1 MNTPHVLLFPR
12 QWSLICCLFSKQ
24 PPSASHGHS
33 DNSCRT
39 SRVSARDLN
48 RLVWRGPRHVKRA
61 QDLQP
66 HGFHGAGE
74 KRRGPVTGHW
84 QERSFLSWTH
94 MVVNFSS
101 ATYHQWSWASDLS
114 LQGSQIP
121 LFNENNDKAYLPEW
135 LYILNAQRQQPEG
148 SNYFTLQTIALY
160 REMQSY
166 AITIIRVNALI
177 YIVIKAPVFGSG
189 LSITYHRPECHCG
202 LPSSWWLTDGRHQLR
217 SNQICFVLLASF

>member
-1 MNTPHVLLFPR
+1 MK
-12 QWSLICCLFSKQ
+12 C
-24 PPSASHGHS
+24 
-33 DNSCRT
+33 
-39 SRVSARDLN
+39 
-48 RLVWRGPRHVKRA
+48 A

-66 HGFHGAGE
+66 QGFHGAGE

-114 LQGSQIP
+114 LQGPQIP

-135 LYILNAQRQQPEG
+135 LYILKAQRQQPEG

-166 AITIIRVNALI
+166 AIAFIRVNALT

-189 LSITYHRPECHCG
+189 LSITYHRPESHCDTSIK
-202 LPSSWWLTDGRHQLR
+202 LVIDRWQTPIKEQPDLFCPPCLFLEIVVPTLSECSRA
-217 SNQICFVLLASF
+217 N